1 MFYPCIVSIHCPFII
16 RLIIVYPFVVNCLF
30 MYLALIMHL
39 DLAIINLSSINY
51 PFTTH
56 ISPHIVLCSSVCYRC
71 TSNLFS
77 MYFPFCHHCFIH
89 MPYIYRPIF
98 FFIASIY
105 YQFPSIKFHISVQNV
120 QILSIVQPLYP
131 AIIHLALCIIH
142 VPSMLYPYK
151 NTIPFLPI
159 VHPCAIHRKSLLQD
173 V

>member
-30 MYLALIMHL
+30 MYLALISIYHPLIIHL
-39 DLAIINLSSINY
+39 LPIYHHILSCARPFVIDVLAIYFPCIFHSVIIVSSICHTY
-51 PFTTH
+51 
-56 ISPHIVLCSSVCYRC
+56 IVQ
-71 TSNLFS
+71 
-77 MYFPFCHHCFIH
+77 YFFYC
-89 MPYIYRPIF
+89 
-98 FFIASIY
+98 
-105 YQFPSIKFHISVQNV
+105 FHILSVSFHKVSHFRPSV

>member
-1 MFYPCIVSIHCPFII
+1 MYSIHSLSIY
-16 RLIIVYPFVVNCLF
+16 YPFNHCLSICCQ
-30 MYLALIMHL
+30 LLIHVFGINHAL

-51 PFTTH
+51 PFATH

-71 TSNLFS
+71 TSKENFHVFSILSSLFHP
-77 MYFPFCHHCFIH
+77 YAIH
-89 MPYIYRPIF
+89 ISSNIF
-98 FFIASIY
+98 Y
-105 YQFPSIKFHISVQNV
+105 CFHILSVSFHKVSHFRPNV

>member
-1 MFYPCIVSIHCPFII
+1 MPF
-16 RLIIVYPFVVNCLF
+16 
-30 MYLALIMHL
+30 
-39 DLAIINLSSINY
+39 
-51 PFTTH
+51 
-56 ISPHIVLCSSVCYRC
+56 
-71 TSNLFS
+71 
-77 MYFPFCHHCFIH
+77 
-89 MPYIYRPIF
+89 IYRPIF

-105 YQFPSIKFHISVQNV
+105 YQFSFHKVSHFRPNV